1 MSVRKRSSQPYQIK
15 GVNALFGETEQAES
29 DDRYV
34 LIADITPSKQQPRR
48 YFDSE
53 KLNQLVESV
62 KQHGILE
69 PLLVRP
75 GKQGRYELV
84 AGERR
89 YRAATI
95 LGLAKVPVVIRD
107 FNDQEALQVALIEN
121 LQREDLNPVEETEGI
136 LDLVALRL
144 QKNAEYVITLL
155 NQAAHPERNSVD
167 NVIHTEEWQILQEI
181 FGAVG
186 RFTPE
191 SFRSNRLPLLN
202 LPTDVLN
209 ALREGK
215 IAYTKARAIARIKNE
230 SQRNELL
237 IAAIQEDLSLTQIK
251 ERIVAVDVK
260 ADDAEESVPSLRT
273 RFEAAYRRAKK
284 SKVWDSPQK
293 QKTLEKLLETLE
305 KLADGE

>member
-1 MSVRKRSSQPYQIK
+1 MSVRKRTSQPYQIK
-15 GVNALFGETEQAES
+15 GVDALFGEAEQTEP
-29 DDRYV
+29 DDRYALV
-34 LIADITPSKQQPRR
+34 ADITPSEQQPRR

-53 KLNQLVESV
+53 KLNQLVESI

-75 GKQGRYELV
+75 RKQGKYEII

-95 LGLAKVPVVIRD
+95 LGLAKVPVVVRD

-136 LDLVALRL
+136 LELVALRL
-144 QKNAEYVITLL
+144 QKDSEYVVALL
-155 NQAAHPERNSVD
+155 SQAAHPERNSVD

-181 FGAVG
+181 FNTVG

-191 SFRSNRLPLLN
+191 SFRTNRLPLLN

-215 IAYTKARAIARIKNE
+215 LAYTKARAIARVKDE
-230 SQRNELL
+230 TQRNKLL
-237 IAAIQEDLSLTQIK
+237 AAAIQEDLSLTQIK
-251 ERIVAVDVK
+251 ERIVAVDFK
-260 ADDAEESVPSLRT
+260 ADRAEESVPSLKT
-273 RFEAAYRRAKK
+273 RFESAYQRVKK
-284 SKVWDSPQK
+284 SKVWDSPKK
-293 QKTLEKLLETLE
+293 QRTLEKLLESLE
-305 KLADGE
+305 NLADGE